1 LASPAP
7 FDGSRSLV
15 EPSFAIM
22 IHRLFCNSIA
32 LAGLVCFLGQR
43 AAAQQPLTWEQIQQK
58 FDAANPTLRAGQ
70 LNIDEAKA
78 NEITAFL
85 RPNPG
90 LSVSL
95 DQFDP
100 FTPNPYR
107 PVTNL
112 QPGIAASYL
121 YERMHKRDL
130 RKESAEKA
138 TGIAQSTQEDLR
150 RTLTF
155 TLRNA
160 FVQTLQAK
168 AVLALAKEN
177 LEYYD
182 KVLEVN
188 RIRFKAGDI
197 AEVDMD
203 RLELQRIQYLSD
215 IQNATVSLRT
225 SKIVLLQMLN
235 DRTPVDQF
243 DIAGPFDFITNIDT
257 LENFRTVALA
267 TRPDLRA
274 AIEAVDKAQTDHK
287 LAEANGST
295 DPTFGVDF
303 GRQLGDPLYVG
314 LSVSIPLRIFD
325 RNQGEKLRTQLD
337 VTRNER
343 LRDASQAQVF
353 SDVDSAY
360 VTLMGS
366 LNLLQPYKASYLARA
381 LKVRD
386 TIAFS
391 YQHGA
396 ASLLDFL
403 NAQSDYR
410 SIQLNYLNLVGS
422 FLSAASQLNLAVGK
436 EVIH

>member
-1 LASPAP
+1 
-7 FDGSRSLV
+7 
-15 EPSFAIM
+15 M
-22 IHRLFCNSIA
+22 
-32 LAGLVCFLGQR
+32 GQR
-43 AAAQQPLTWEQIQQK
+43 AFAQPLTWEQIQQK
-58 FDAANPTLRAGQ
+58 FEAANPTLRAGQ
-70 LNIDEAKA
+70 LNIDESKA

-85 RPNPG
+85 RPNPE

-107 PVTNL
+107 PFTNL

-150 RTLTF
+150 RTLTY
-155 TLRNA
+155 TLRTA

-177 LEYYD
+177 LDYYD
-182 KVLEVN
+182 KLLDVN
-188 RIRFKAGDI
+188 RVRFKAGDI

-203 RLELQRIQYLSD
+203 RLENQRIQYLSD

-225 SKIVLLQMLN
+225 AKIMLLQMLN
-235 DRTPVDQF
+235 DRTAVDRF
-243 DIAGPFDFITNIDT
+243 DITGPFDFTASI
-257 LENFRTVALA
+257 LALDEFHTIA
-267 TRPDLRA
+267 LSTRPDLRA
-274 AIEAVDKAQTDHK
+274 AVQAVDKAQTDHK

-295 DPTFGVDF
+295 DPTLGVDF

-314 LSVSIPLRIFD
+314 LSVTIPIRVFD
-325 RNQGEKLRTQLD
+325 KNQGEKLRTQLD
-337 VTRNER
+337 ITRNER
-343 LRDASQAQVF
+343 LRDAAQAQVF

-360 VTLMGS
+360 VTLMGTV
-366 LNLLQPYKASYLARA
+366 NLLQPYKATYLARA

-410 SIQLNYLNLVGS
+410 SIRLNYLNLVGS

-436 EVIH
+436 EVIQ

>member
-1 LASPAP
+1 MTHR
-7 FDGSRSLV
+7 FFRNSLCV
-15 EPSFAIM
+15 
-22 IHRLFCNSIA
+22 
-32 LAGLVCFLGQR
+32 AGLVCVMGQR
-43 AAAQQPLTWEQIQQK
+43 AAAQPLTWEQVQQK
-58 FDAANPTLRAGQ
+58 FEAANPTLRAGQ
-70 LNIDEAKA
+70 LNIDESKA

-85 RPNPG
+85 RPNPQ
-90 LSVSL
+90 LSLSI

-100 FTPNPYR
+100 FTPDPYR
-107 PVTNL
+107 PTTNL

-121 YERMHKRDL
+121 YERRHKRDL
-130 RKESAEKA
+130 RKESVEKA
-138 TGIAQSTQEDLR
+138 TTIAESTQEDLR
-150 RTLTF
+150 RTLTY

-168 AVLALAKEN
+168 AVLALAIEN
-177 LEYYD
+177 LAYYD
-182 KVLEVN
+182 KMLEVN
-188 RIRFKAGDI
+188 RVRFHAGDI

-203 RLELQRIQYLSD
+203 RRELQRIQYLSD

-225 SKIVLLQMLN
+225 EKIILLQLLN
-235 DRTPVDQF
+235 DRTVVDQF
-243 DIAGPFDFITNIDT
+243 DIAGPFDFTTNILPLDDFHT
-257 LENFRTVALA
+257 IALA

-274 AIEAVDKAQTDHK
+274 AVEAVDKAQTDHK

-295 DPTFGVDF
+295 DPTLGIDF
-303 GRQLGDPLYVG
+303 GRQLGDPFYVG
-314 LSVSIPLRIFD
+314 LSVTMPLRIFD
-325 RNQGEKLRTQLD
+325 KNQGEKLRTQLD
-337 VTRNER
+337 ITRNER
-343 LRDASQAQVF
+343 LRDAAQALVF

-360 VTLMGS
+360 VTLMGT

-391 YQHGA
+391 YQHGQ

-436 EVIH
+436 EVVQ

>member
-1 LASPAP
+1 MFQRVFSIA
-7 FDGSRSLV
+7 
-15 EPSFAIM
+15 
-22 IHRLFCNSIA
+22 IA
-32 LAGLVCFLGQR
+32 LAALVCLDVPR
-43 AAAQQPLTWEQIQQK
+43 ASAQPFTWEQVQQK

-78 NEITAFL
+78 GEITAFL
-85 RPNPG
+85 RPNPD
-90 LSVSL
+90 LTVSL
-95 DQFDP
+95 DQFNP
-100 FTPNPYR
+100 FTTNPYR
-107 PVTNL
+107 PFTNL

-121 YERMHKRDL
+121 YERLHKRDL
-130 RKESAEKA
+130 RKESAVKA
-138 TGIAQSTQEDLR
+138 TTIAQSTQEDLR
-150 RTLTF
+150 RTLIY

-160 FVQTLQAK
+160 FVQTLQQK

-182 KVLEVN
+182 RLLGVN
-188 RIRFKAGDI
+188 RVRFNAGDI
-197 AEVDMD
+197 AQVDLD

-215 IQNATVSLRT
+215 IQTATTTLRT
-225 SKIVLLQMLN
+225 SKIMLLQMLN

-243 DIAGPFDFITNIDT
+243 DITGPFDFEEKIMPVEDV
-257 LENFRTVALA
+257 RTIALA

-274 AIEAVDKAQTDHK
+274 AVEAVDKAQTDHK

-295 DPTFGVDF
+295 DPTFGIDF
-303 GRQLGDPLYVG
+303 GRQLGDPTYVG
-314 LSVSIPLRIFD
+314 FSVNVPLRIFD
-325 RNQGEKLRTQLD
+325 KNQGEKLKTQLD
-337 VTRNER
+337 ITRQER
-343 LRDASQAQVF
+343 LRDAAQAQVF

-360 VTLMGS
+360 VTLTGS
-366 LNLLQPYKASYLARA
+366 LTLLQPYKATYLAQA

-410 SIQLNYLNLVGS
+410 SIRLNYLNLVGS
-422 FLSAASQLNLAVGK
+422 FLNAASQLNLAVGK
-436 EVIH
+436 EVIQ

>member
-1 LASPAP
+1 
-7 FDGSRSLV
+7 
-15 EPSFAIM
+15 M
-22 IHRLFCNSIA
+22 
-32 LAGLVCFLGQR
+32 GQR
-43 AAAQQPLTWEQIQQK
+43 AAAQPLTWEQVQQK
-58 FDAANPTLRAGQ
+58 FEAANPTLRAGQ
-70 LNIDEAKA
+70 LNIDESKA

-85 RPNPG
+85 RPNPQLS
-90 LSVSL
+90 LSV

-100 FTPNPYR
+100 FTPDPYR
-107 PVTNL
+107 PFTNL

-121 YERMHKRDL
+121 YERRHKRDL

-138 TGIAQSTQEDLR
+138 TTIAESTQEDLR
-150 RTLTF
+150 RTLTY

-168 AVLALAKEN
+168 AVLALAIEN
-177 LEYYD
+177 LAYYD
-182 KVLEVN
+182 KLLEVN
-188 RIRFKAGDI
+188 RVRFHAGDI

-225 SKIVLLQMLN
+225 AKIMLLQLLN
-235 DRTPVDQF
+235 DRTAVDQF
-243 DIAGPFDFITNIDT
+243 DIAGPFDFTANILPLDDFHT
-257 LENFRTVALA
+257 IALA
-267 TRPDLRA
+267 NRPDLRA
-274 AIEAVDKAQTDHK
+274 AVEAVDKAQTDHK

-295 DPTFGVDF
+295 DPTFGIDF
-303 GRQLGDPLYVG
+303 GRQLGDPFYVG
-314 LSVSIPLRIFD
+314 FSVTIPVRIFD
-325 RNQGEKLRTQLD
+325 KNQGEKLRTQID
-337 VTRNER
+337 ITRNEH
-343 LRDASQAQVF
+343 LRDAAQALVF

-360 VTLMGS
+360 VTLMGTV
-366 LNLLQPYKASYLARA
+366 NLLQPYKASYLALA

-386 TIAFS
+386 IIAFS
-391 YQHGA
+391 YQHGQ

-436 EVIH
+436 EVIQ

>member
-1 LASPAP
+1 
-7 FDGSRSLV
+7 
-15 EPSFAIM
+15 M
-22 IHRLFCNSIA
+22 IHRFFRNSIP
-32 LAGLVCFLGQR
+32 LAVVVCVLRQT
-43 AAAQQPLTWEQIQQK
+43 AAAQQALTWQQVQQK
-58 FDAANPTLRAGQ
+58 FDAANPTLLAGQ
-70 LNIDEAKA
+70 FNIDEAKA

-85 RPNPG
+85 RPNPD
-90 LSVSL
+90 LSVGF
-95 DQFDP
+95 DQFNP
-100 FTPNPYR
+100 FTTNPYR
-107 PVTNL
+107 PLTNF
-112 QPGIAASYL
+112 QPNLAASYL
-121 YERMHKRDL
+121 WERMHKRDL

-138 TGIAQSTQEDLR
+138 TTIASSTQEDLR
-150 RTLTF
+150 RTLTY

-182 KVLEVN
+182 KLLEVN
-188 RIRFKAGDI
+188 RIRFSAGDI
-197 AEVDMD
+197 AQVDLD

-215 IQNATVSLRT
+215 IQTSTTSVRT
-225 SKIVLLQMLN
+225 AKIMLLQMLN

-243 DIAGPFDFITNIDT
+243 DIAGPFEFTDKILP
-257 LENFRTVALA
+257 LEEFRTIALA

-295 DPTFGVDF
+295 DPTFGVNF
-303 GRQLGDPLYVG
+303 GRQNGNPVYFG
-314 LSVSIPLRIFD
+314 LDMTIPLRIFD
-325 RNQGEKLRTQLD
+325 KNQGEKLRTQLD
-337 VTRNER
+337 VTRQER

-366 LNLLQPYKASYLARA
+366 LNLLQPYKASYLERA

-436 EVIH
+436 EVIQ

>member
-1 LASPAP
+1 
-7 FDGSRSLV
+7 
-15 EPSFAIM
+15 M
-22 IHRLFCNSIA
+22 IHRFFSNSIA
-32 LAGLVCFLGQR
+32 LAGLVCVLGP
-43 AAAQQPLTWEQIQQK
+43 AASAQTPSPQPPLTWEQIQQK

-70 LNIDEAKA
+70 LNIDESVA

-85 RPNPG
+85 RPNPD
-90 LSVSL
+90 LSLSL

-100 FTPNPYR
+100 FTPSPYR
-107 PVTNL
+107 PLTNL
-112 QPGIAASYL
+112 QPGVAASYL

-138 TGIAQSTQEDLR
+138 TGIARSTQDDLR
-150 RTLTF
+150 RTLTYA
-155 TLRNA
+155 LRNA
-160 FVQTLQAK
+160 FVQNLQQK
-168 AVLALAKEN
+168 AVLALAKDN
-177 LEYYD
+177 LDYYD
-182 KVLEVN
+182 KLLDVN

-203 RLELQRIQYLSD
+203 RLENQRIQYLSD
-215 IQNATVSLRT
+215 IQNAIVNLRT
-225 SKIVLLQMLN
+225 AKIVLLQMLN

-243 DIAGPFDFITNIDT
+243 DVTGPFDFTDKIDT
-257 LENFRTVALA
+257 VESFRTIALA

-274 AIEAVDKAQTDHK
+274 AVEAVDKAQTDHK

-295 DPTFGVDF
+295 DPTFGIDF
-303 GRQLGDPLYVG
+303 GRQNGDPLYVG
-314 LSVSIPLRIFD
+314 FSVSIPLRIFD

-337 VTRNER
+337 ITRNER
-343 LRDASQAQVF
+343 LRDAAQAQVF

-360 VTLMGS
+360 VALMGTV
-366 LNLLQPYKASYLARA
+366 NLLQPYKATYLARA

-436 EVIH
+436 EVIP

>member
-1 LASPAP
+1 
-7 FDGSRSLV
+7 
-15 EPSFAIM
+15 M
-22 IHRLFCNSIA
+22 IHRFFSNSIA
-32 LAGLVCFLGQR
+32 LAGFVCLLAQS
-43 AAAQQPLTWEQIQQK
+43 AAAQTLTWEQVQQK
-58 FDAANPTLRAGQ
+58 FDVANPTLRAGQ
-70 LNIDEAKA
+70 LNIDESVA

-85 RPNPG
+85 RPNPD
-90 LSVSL
+90 LSFSL

-100 FTPNPYR
+100 FSTHPYR
-107 PVTNL
+107 PFTNL
-112 QPGIAASYL
+112 QPGFGASYL
-121 YERMHKRDL
+121 YERLHKRDL
-130 RKESAEKA
+130 RKESAEKS
-138 TGIAQSTQEDLR
+138 TIIARSTQDDLR
-150 RTLTF
+150 RTLTY
-155 TLRNA
+155 TLRNS
-160 FVQTLQAK
+160 FVQTLQQK

-182 KVLEVN
+182 RLLDVN

-225 SKIVLLQMLN
+225 AKIMLLQLMN
-235 DRTPVDQF
+235 DRAPVDQF
-243 DIAGPFDFITNIDT
+243 DISGTFDFNDKIDT

-274 AIEAVDKAQTDHK
+274 AEQTVDKAQAEHK

-295 DPTFGVDF
+295 DPTFGIDF
-303 GRQLGDPLYVG
+303 GRQLGDPVYVG

-325 RNQGEKLRTQLD
+325 KNQGEKLRTQLD
-337 VTRNER
+337 VTRSER
-343 LRDASQAQVF
+343 LREASQAQVF

-360 VTLMGS
+360 TTLMGTVG
-366 LNLLQPYKASYLARA
+366 LLQPYKAAYLARA

-422 FLSAASQLNLAVGK
+422 FMSAANQLNLAVGK
-436 EVIH
+436 EVIQ

>member
-1 LASPAP
+1 
-7 FDGSRSLV
+7 
-15 EPSFAIM
+15 M
-22 IHRLFCNSIA
+22 IHRIFINSIVF
-32 LAGLVCFLGQR
+32 AGLLCLLGQR
-43 AAAQQPLTWEQIQQK
+43 ATAQQPLTWQRVQQK
-58 FDAANPTLRAGQ
+58 FEAANPTLRAGL
-70 LNIDEAKA
+70 LNIDESKA

-85 RPNPG
+85 RPNPD
-90 LSVSL
+90 LTVSL

-107 PVTNL
+107 PFTSL

-121 YERMHKRDL
+121 YERMNKRPL

-138 TGIAQSTQEDLR
+138 TAIAQSTQEDLR
-150 RTLTF
+150 RTLTY

-182 KVLEVN
+182 KLLEVN

-215 IQNATVSLRT
+215 IQNATVNLRT
-225 SKIVLLQMLN
+225 AKIMLLQMLN
-235 DRTPVDQF
+235 DRTAVDQF
-243 DIAGPFDFITNIDT
+243 DITGPFDFTANILQLDEFHT
-257 LENFRTVALA
+257 IALA

-295 DPTFGVDF
+295 DPTFGIDF
-303 GRQLGDPLYVG
+303 GRQNGDPLYVG
-314 LSVSIPLRIFD
+314 LSVTIPVRIFD
-325 RNQGEKLRTQLD
+325 RNQGEKLRTQID
-337 VTRNER
+337 ITRNER
-343 LRDASQAQVF
+343 LRDAAQAQVF
-353 SDVDSAY
+353 GDVNSAY

-366 LNLLQPYKASYLARA
+366 LTLLQPYQASYLARA

-422 FLSAASQLNLAVGK
+422 FLSAANQLNLAVGK
-436 EVIH
+436 EVVQ

>member
-1 LASPAP
+1 
-7 FDGSRSLV
+7 
-15 EPSFAIM
+15 M
-22 IHRLFCNSIA
+22 IHRVFRNTIGIALFCLGSNYA
-32 LAGLVCFLGQR
+32 LA
-43 AAAQQPLTWEQIQQK
+43 QQALTWQQVLQK
-58 FDAANPTLRAGQ
+58 FDASNPTLRAGQ
-70 LNIDEAKA
+70 INIDESKA

-85 RPNPG
+85 RPNPD
-90 LSVSL
+90 LSFSL

-107 PVTNL
+107 PATNL

-130 RKESAEKA
+130 RKESAVKA
-138 TGIAQSTQEDLR
+138 TTIAQSTQEDLR
-150 RTLTF
+150 RTLTY

-177 LEYYD
+177 LDYYD
-182 KVLEVN
+182 KLLDVN
-188 RIRFKAGDI
+188 RVRFNAGDI
-197 AEVDMD
+197 AQVDFS

-215 IQNATVSLRT
+215 IQTATTSLRT
-225 SKIVLLQMLN
+225 AKIMLLQMLN

-243 DIAGPFDFITNIDT
+243 DITGPFEFSENILPVD
-257 LENFRTVALA
+257 EFRTIAMA

-274 AIEAVDKAQTDHK
+274 AAEAVDKAQTDHK
-287 LAEANGST
+287 LAQANGST
-295 DPTFGVDF
+295 DPTFGIDF
-303 GRQLGDPLYVG
+303 GRQLGDPTYVG
-314 LSVSIPLRIFD
+314 LSVSIPLRVFD
-325 RNQGEKLRTQLD
+325 KNQGEKLRTQLD
-337 VTRNER
+337 ISRQER

-353 SDVDSAY
+353 GDVDSAY

-366 LNLLQPYKASYLARA
+366 LNLLKPYKSTYLAQA

-436 EVIH
+436 EVIQ

>member
-1 LASPAP
+1 MTHRFFSNSTVVRGFVCAVVCMTGQAA
-7 FDGSRSLV
+7 
-15 EPSFAIM
+15 FA
-22 IHRLFCNSIA
+22 
-32 LAGLVCFLGQR
+32 QT
-43 AAAQQPLTWEQIQQK
+43 PLTWEQIQQK
-58 FDAANPTLRAGQ
+58 FDVANPTLRAGQ
-70 LNIDEAKA
+70 LNIDEAVA

-85 RPNPG
+85 RPNPD
-90 LSVSL
+90 LSFSL

-100 FTPNPYR
+100 FSIHPYR
-107 PVTNL
+107 PITNL
-112 QPGIAASYL
+112 QPGFGASYL
-121 YERMHKRDL
+121 YERLHKREL
-130 RKESAEKA
+130 RKESAEKS
-138 TGIAQSTQEDLR
+138 TVIARSTQDDLR
-150 RTLTF
+150 RTLTYA
-155 TLRNA
+155 LRNA

-177 LEYYD
+177 LDYYD
-182 KVLEVN
+182 KILDVN
-188 RIRFKAGDI
+188 RVRFKAGDI
-197 AEVDMD
+197 AEVDLD

-215 IQNATVSLRT
+215 IQNATVSVRT
-225 SKIVLLQMLN
+225 SKIILLQMLN

-243 DIAGPFDFITNIDT
+243 DIDGPFDFAEKIDT
-257 LENFRTVALA
+257 IENLRTIALA

-274 AIEAVDKAQTDHK
+274 AIETVDKAQAEHR

-295 DPTFGVDF
+295 DPTFGIDF
-303 GRQLGDPLYVG
+303 GRQNGDPVYVG

-325 RNQGEKLRTQLD
+325 KNQGEKLRTRID
-337 VTRNER
+337 VTRTER

-366 LNLLQPYKASYLARA
+366 LTLLQPYKGIYLARA

-396 ASLLDFL
+396 ASILDFL

-410 SIQLNYLNLVGS
+410 SIRLNYLNLVGS

-436 EVIH
+436 EVIQ

>member
-1 LASPAP
+1 
-7 FDGSRSLV
+7 
-15 EPSFAIM
+15 M
-22 IHRLFCNSIA
+22 IHRILSNSVA
-32 LAGLVCFLGQR
+32 LLGMLCLIGQR
-43 AAAQQPLTWEQIQQK
+43 AAAQQPLTWQQVQQK
-58 FDAANPTLRAGQ
+58 FEAANPTLRAGQ
-70 LNIDEAKA
+70 LNIDESKA

-85 RPNPG
+85 RPNPD
-90 LSVSL
+90 LSLSL

-100 FTPNPYR
+100 FTTNPYR
-107 PVTNL
+107 PVTSL

-121 YERMHKRDL
+121 YERMNKRPL
-130 RKESAEKA
+130 RRESAEKA
-138 TGIAQSTQEDLR
+138 TAIAQSTQEDLR
-150 RTLTF
+150 RTLTY

-182 KVLEVN
+182 KLLDVN

-215 IQNATVSLRT
+215 IQNGTTSLRT
-225 SKIVLLQMLN
+225 AKIMLLQLLN
-235 DRTPVDQF
+235 ERSPVDSF
-243 DIAGPFDFITNIDT
+243 DITGPFDFTDRIDSLDSFHT
-257 LENFRTVALA
+257 IALA

-274 AIEAVDKAQTDHK
+274 AVQALDKAQTDHR

-295 DPTFGVDF
+295 DPTFGIDF

-314 LSVSIPLRIFD
+314 LSVTIPVRIFD
-325 RNQGEKLRTQLD
+325 RNQGEKLRTQL
-337 VTRNER
+337 VISHNEH
-343 LRDASQAQVF
+343 LRDAAQAQVF

-360 VTLMGS
+360 FTLMGS
-366 LNLLQPYKASYLARA
+366 LTLLQPYKSSYLARA

-386 TIAFS
+386 TISFS

-422 FLSAASQLNLAVGK
+422 FLTAASQLNLAVGK
-436 EVIH
+436 EVIQ

>member
-1 LASPAP
+1 
-7 FDGSRSLV
+7 
-15 EPSFAIM
+15 M
-22 IHRLFCNSIA
+22 
-32 LAGLVCFLGQR
+32 GQR
-43 AAAQQPLTWEQIQQK
+43 AAAQPLTWEQVQQK
-58 FDAANPTLRAGQ
+58 FEAANPTLRAGQ
-70 LNIDEAKA
+70 LNIDESKA

-85 RPNPG
+85 RPNPQLS
-90 LSVSL
+90 LSV

-100 FTPNPYR
+100 FTPDPYR
-107 PVTNL
+107 PFTNL

-121 YERMHKRDL
+121 YERRHKRDL

-138 TGIAQSTQEDLR
+138 TTIAESTQEDLR
-150 RTLTF
+150 RTLTY

-168 AVLALAKEN
+168 AVLALAIEN
-177 LEYYD
+177 LAYYD
-182 KVLEVN
+182 KLLEVN
-188 RIRFKAGDI
+188 RVRFHAGDI

-225 SKIVLLQMLN
+225 AKIMLLQLLN
-235 DRTPVDQF
+235 DRTAVDQF
-243 DIAGPFDFITNIDT
+243 DIAGPFDFTANILPLDDFHT
-257 LENFRTVALA
+257 IALA
-267 TRPDLRA
+267 NRPDLRA
-274 AIEAVDKAQTDHK
+274 AVEAVDKAQTDHK

-295 DPTFGVDF
+295 DPTFGIDF
-303 GRQLGDPLYVG
+303 GRQLGDPFYVG
-314 LSVSIPLRIFD
+314 FSVTMPVRIFD
-325 RNQGEKLRTQLD
+325 KNQGEKLRTQID
-337 VTRNER
+337 ITRNEH
-343 LRDASQAQVF
+343 LRDAAQALVF

-360 VTLMGS
+360 VTLMGTV
-366 LNLLQPYKASYLARA
+366 NLLQPYKASYLALA

-386 TIAFS
+386 IIAFS
-391 YQHGA
+391 YQHGQ

-436 EVIH
+436 EVIQ

>member
-1 LASPAP
+1 MEARA
-7 FDGSRSLV
+7 RV
-15 EPSFAIM
+15 EPSLAIM
-22 IHRLFCNSIA
+22 NHRFLSTSIA
-32 LAGLVCFLGQR
+32 LAGLVCVLMPR
-43 AAAQQPLTWEQIQQK
+43 ASAQQPLTWEQIQQK

-70 LNIDEAKA
+70 LNIDESLA

-85 RPNPG
+85 RPNPD
-90 LSVSL
+90 LSFSL

-100 FTPNPYR
+100 FSTHPYR
-107 PVTNL
+107 PFTNL
-112 QPGIAASYL
+112 QPGFGASYL
-121 YERMHKRDL
+121 YERLHKRDL
-130 RKESAEKA
+130 RKESAEKGTLVA
-138 TGIAQSTQEDLR
+138 RSTQDDLR
-150 RTLTF
+150 RTLTYS
-155 TLRNA
+155 LRNA
-160 FVQTLQAK
+160 FVQTLQQK

-177 LEYYD
+177 LDYYD
-182 KVLEVN
+182 KLLDVN

-225 SKIVLLQMLN
+225 AKITLLQMLN

-243 DIAGPFDFITNIDT
+243 DIDGPFDFTDKIDT
-257 LENFRTVALA
+257 VESFRTIALA

-274 AIEAVDKAQTDHK
+274 AIQAVDKAQTDHK

-295 DPTFGVDF
+295 DPTFGIDF

-325 RNQGEKLRTQLD
+325 KNQGEKLRTQLD

-366 LNLLQPYKASYLARA
+366 LNLLQPYKTTYLARA

-410 SIQLNYLNLVGS
+410 SIRLNYLNLVGS

-436 EVIH
+436 EVIQ

>member
-1 LASPAP
+1 MTRFLSN
-7 FDGSRSLV
+7 L
-15 EPSFAIM
+15 FA
-22 IHRLFCNSIA
+22 L
-32 LAGLVCFLGQR
+32 LGMLCLLGRR
-43 AAAQQPLTWEQIQQK
+43 AAAQQPLTWQQVQQK
-58 FDAANPTLRAGQ
+58 FEAANPTLRAGQ
-70 LNIDEAKA
+70 LNIDESKA

-85 RPNPG
+85 RPNPN

-107 PVTNL
+107 PLTNL

-138 TGIAQSTQEDLR
+138 TTIAQSTQEDLR
-150 RTLTF
+150 RTLTY

-177 LEYYD
+177 LDYYD
-182 KVLEVN
+182 KLLEVN
-188 RIRFKAGDI
+188 RVRFKAGDI

-215 IQNATVSLRT
+215 IQTATVNLRT
-225 SKIVLLQMLN
+225 AKIMLLQMLN
-235 DRTPVDQF
+235 DRTAVDQF
-243 DIAGPFDFITNIDT
+243 DITGPFDFTAQVDILD
-257 LENFRTVALA
+257 NFHTIALA

-274 AIEAVDKAQTDHK
+274 AVQALDKAETDHK

-295 DPTFGVDF
+295 DPTFSVDF
-303 GRQLGDPLYVG
+303 GRQNGDPLYIG
-314 LSVSIPLRIFD
+314 GAISIPVRVFD
-325 RNQGEKLRTQLD
+325 KNQGEKLRTQLD
-337 VTRNER
+337 ITRNER
-343 LRDASQAQVF
+343 LRDAAQAQVF

-366 LNLLQPYKASYLARA
+366 LTLLQPYKSSYLARA

-386 TIAFS
+386 TISFS

-436 EVIH
+436 EVIQ

>member
-1 LASPAP
+1 
-7 FDGSRSLV
+7 
-15 EPSFAIM
+15 M
-22 IHRLFCNSIA
+22 IHRIFSNSVA
-32 LAGLVCFLGQR
+32 LLGMLCLLGQP
-43 AAAQQPLTWEQIQQK
+43 AAAQQPLTWQQVQQK
-58 FDAANPTLRAGQ
+58 FEAANPTLRAGQ
-70 LNIDEAKA
+70 LNIDESKA

-85 RPNPG
+85 RPNPD
-90 LSVSL
+90 LTLSL

-100 FTPNPYR
+100 FTSNPYR
-107 PVTNL
+107 PITSL
-112 QPGIAASYL
+112 QPGIGASYL
-121 YERMHKRDL
+121 YERLHKRDL

-138 TGIAQSTQEDLR
+138 TTVAQSTQEDLR
-150 RTLTF
+150 RTLTY

-182 KVLEVN
+182 KLLDVN

-215 IQNATVSLRT
+215 IQNATVNLRT
-225 SKIVLLQMLN
+225 AKIMLLQLLN
-235 DRTPVDQF
+235 DRAPVDSF
-243 DIAGPFDFITNIDT
+243 DITGPFDFTAQIDT
-257 LENFRTVALA
+257 LDNFHTVALV

-274 AIEAVDKAQTDHK
+274 ALQSVDKAQTDHR

-295 DPTFGVDF
+295 DPTFGIDF
-303 GRQLGDPLYVG
+303 GRQNGDPLYIG
-314 LSVSIPLRIFD
+314 FSVTIPVRVFD

-337 VTRNER
+337 VTRNEH
-343 LRDASQAQVF
+343 LRDAAQAQVF

-360 VTLMGS
+360 VSLMGS
-366 LNLLQPYKASYLARA
+366 LNLLQPYKSSYLARA

-386 TIAFS
+386 TISFS

-422 FLSAASQLNLAVGK
+422 FLTSANQLNLAVGK
-436 EVIH
+436 EVIQ

>member
-1 LASPAP
+1 
-7 FDGSRSLV
+7 
-15 EPSFAIM
+15 M
-22 IHRLFCNSIA
+22 IHRLFSNS
-32 LAGLVCFLGQR
+32 L
-43 AAAQQPLTWEQIQQK
+43 AAAALLCLLGPRANAQQALTWQQVEQK
-58 FDAANPTLRAGQ
+58 FEAANPTLRAGQ
-70 LNIDEAKA
+70 LNIDESKA

-85 RPNPG
+85 RPNPD
-90 LSVSL
+90 LTVSL

-107 PVTNL
+107 PATNL

-121 YERMHKRDL
+121 YERLHKRDL

-138 TGIAQSTQEDLR
+138 TGVAQSMQDDLR
-150 RTLTF
+150 RTLTY

-177 LEYYD
+177 LAYYD

-203 RLELQRIQYLSD
+203 RLENQRIQYLSD
-215 IQNATVSLRT
+215 IQNATVNLRT
-225 SKIVLLQMLN
+225 AKIMLLQLLN
-235 DRTPVDQF
+235 DRTAVDQF
-243 DIAGPFDFITNIDT
+243 DITGPFDFTGNIDT
-257 LENFRTVALA
+257 LDNFHAVAIA

-274 AIEAVDKAQTDHK
+274 AVQALDKAQTDHR

-303 GRQLGDPLYVG
+303 GRQNGDPLYVG
-314 LSVSIPLRIFD
+314 LSVTVPVRVFD

-337 VTRNER
+337 ITRAQH
-343 LRDASQAQVF
+343 LRDAAQAQVF

-366 LNLLQPYKASYLARA
+366 LTLLQPYKSTYLARA

-386 TIAFS
+386 TISFS

-396 ASLLDFL
+396 ASLIDFL

-436 EVIH
+436 EVIQ

>member
-1 LASPAP
+1 
-7 FDGSRSLV
+7 
-15 EPSFAIM
+15 M
-22 IHRLFCNSIA
+22 IHRFFSSSVA
-32 LAGLVCFLGQR
+32 LLGLLCLMGQR
-43 AAAQQPLTWEQIQQK
+43 ATAQQPLTWQQVQQK
-58 FDAANPTLRAGQ
+58 FEAANPTLRAGQ
-70 LNIDEAKA
+70 LNIDESKA

-85 RPNPG
+85 RPNPD
-90 LSVSL
+90 LTLSL

-100 FTPNPYR
+100 FTTNPYR
-107 PVTNL
+107 PFTSL

-121 YERMHKRDL
+121 YERMNKRPL

-138 TGIAQSTQEDLR
+138 TAVAQSTQDDLR
-150 RTLTF
+150 RTLTY

-182 KVLEVN
+182 KVLDVN

-197 AEVDMD
+197 AEVDME

-215 IQNATVSLRT
+215 IQTATTNLRT
-225 SKIVLLQMLN
+225 AKIMLLQMLN
-235 DRTPVDQF
+235 DRSPVDSF
-243 DIAGPFDFITNIDT
+243 DITGPFDFTAGILPLDEFHTI
-257 LENFRTVALA
+257 ALA

-274 AIEAVDKAQTDHK
+274 AVQALDKAQTDHK

-295 DPTFGVDF
+295 DPTFGIDF
-303 GRQLGDPLYVG
+303 GRQNGDPLYIG
-314 LSVSIPLRIFD
+314 LSVTIPVKIFD

-337 VTRNER
+337 ITRNEH
-343 LRDASQAQVF
+343 LRDAAQAQVF

-360 VTLMGS
+360 FTLMGS
-366 LNLLQPYKASYLARA
+366 LGLLQPYKSSYLARA

-422 FLSAASQLNLAVGK
+422 FLSAANQLNLAVGK
-436 EVIH
+436 EVVQ